1 MTDRSHGKLT
11 IRADGALDFLS
22 LGALVHRL
30 DPGIIPFRKATHC
43 DIHVSGGEFNVA
55 ANLSDCFGLNA
66 GLASAMVD
74 YPIGDLIAERV
85 RAMGVRPFY
94 KRFAHNGV
102 NGPNMATVYSD
113 RGQGVRA
120 PVVFYN
126 RSNEAAAQLKPGDF
140 DWAAIFGAGVRWFHS
155 GGIFAALS
163 QTTGAL
169 IAEGMKAAKAAGAVT
184 SFDLNFREK
193 LWNLWGGQKVAVEVV
208 EKIVENVDVLVGNE
222 EDLQKGLGIAGP
234 EVAAK
239 SKLDPSAFFGMIDK
253 VVAKHPHVKAVAT
266 TLREVHST
274 NRHSWSAVAW
284 LEGKSH
290 LAPTAELDVVDRVGG
305 GDGFAAGFIYGLLS
319 GAPAEEAVK
328 LGWAHGALL
337 TTFPG
342 DTTMA
347 TLDQVRAFAKGGSAR
362 IQR

>member
-1 MTDRSHGKLT
+1 MTYGLNVPRQ
-11 IRADGALDFLS
+11 GALDLVS
-22 LGALVHRL
+22 VGALVHRL
-30 DPGIIPFRKATHC
+30 DPGVVPFRKATKC
-43 DIHVSGGEFNVA
+43 DVHVSGGEFNCA
-55 ANLSDCFGLNA
+55 ANLADCFRMQTGIA
-66 GLASAMVD
+66 TAIVD

-85 RAMGVRPFY
+85 KAMGVRPFY
-94 KRFAHNGV
+94 KRFAHDGV
-102 NGPNMATVYSD
+102 SGPNMAAVYSD

-140 DWAAIFGAGVRWFHS
+140 DWQSIFAGGIRWFHS

-163 QTTGAL
+163 ETTSDV
-169 IAEGMKAAKAAGAVT
+169 IIEGMQAAKSAGAVV
-184 SFDLNFREK
+184 SFDLNYRAK
-193 LWNLWGGQKVAVEVV
+193 LWNRCGGHKRALEVIGR
-208 EKIVENVDVLVGNE
+208 IVKNVDVLVGNE
-222 EDLQKGLGIAGP
+222 EDLQMGLGIAGP

-239 SKLDPSAFFGMIDK
+239 SKLDPSAFLAMIG
-253 VVAKHPHVKAVAT
+253 VVIKKHPQIKVVAT

-274 NRHSWSAVAW
+274 NRHSWGAVAW
-284 LEGKSH
+284 IDGKSYIS
-290 LAPTAELDVVDRVGG
+290 PTCELDVLDRVGG
-305 GDGFAAGFIYGLLS
+305 GDGFASGFFYGLLTDE
-319 GAPAEEAVK
+319 PPEEAVK

-347 TLDQVRAFAKGGSAR
+347 TVEQVKAFAKGGSAR

>member
-1 MTDRSHGKLT
+1 MKYGMN
-11 IRADGALDFLS
+11 IRQDGALDLVS

-30 DPGIIPFRKATHC
+30 DPGIIPFRKATSC
-43 DIHVSGGEFNVA
+43 QIHVSGGEFNCA
-55 ANLSDCFGLNA
+55 ANLADCFGLQTGIA
-66 GLASAMVD
+66 TAMVD
-74 YPIGDLIAERV
+74 YPVGDLIAERV
-85 RAMGVRPFY
+85 KAMGVKPFY
-94 KRFAHNGV
+94 KRFKHNGV
-102 NGPNMATVYSD
+102 TGPNMATVYSD

-126 RSNEAAAQLKPGDF
+126 RCNEAAAQLKPGDF
-140 DWAAIFGAGVRWFHS
+140 DWNKIFAGGVRWFHS

-163 QTTGAL
+163 QTTAEV
-169 IAEGMKAAKAAGAVT
+169 IIEGMQAAKAAGAIV
-184 SFDLNFREK
+184 SFDLNYRAK
-193 LWNLWGGQKVAVEVV
+193 LWNISGGEERAVAVLDR
-208 EKIVENVDVLVGNE
+208 IVKNVDVLVGNE

-253 VVAKHPHVKAVAT
+253 VVKKHPQVKIVAT

-274 NRHSWSAVAW
+274 NHHSWSAVAW
-284 LEGKSH
+284 IDGQTCV
-290 LAPTAELDVVDRVGG
+290 APTCELAVLDRVGG
-305 GDGFAAGFIYGLLS
+305 GDGFASGFIYGLLS
-319 GAPAEEAVK
+319 GESPEEAVK

-347 TLDQVRAFAKGGSAR
+347 TVDQVRAFAKGGSAR

>member
-1 MTDRSHGKLT
+1 MKTSLNIPPT
-11 IRADGALDFLS
+11 GALDFLS

-55 ANLSDCFGLNA
+55 ANLADCFRLNT
-66 GLASAMVD
+66 GVASAMVD

-85 RAMGVRPFY
+85 RAMGVQPFY
-94 KRFAHNGV
+94 KRFKHDGV
-102 NGPNMATVYSD
+102 RGPNMATVYSD

-126 RSNEAAAQLKPGDF
+126 RSNEAAGRLQPGDF
-140 DWAAIFGAGVRWFHS
+140 NWPEIFGHGVRWFHS

-163 QTTGAL
+163 ETTGEL
-169 IAEGMKAAKAAGAVT
+169 IVEAMKAAKAAGAVT
-184 SFDLNFREK
+184 SFDLNYRQK
-193 LWNLWGGQKVAVEVV
+193 LWDIWGGQSKALDVLGR
-208 EKIVENVDVLVGNE
+208 IVQHVDVLVGNE
-222 EDLQKGLGIAGP
+222 EDLQKGLGIAGQDV
-234 EVAAK
+234 ERK
-239 SKLDPSAFFGMIDK
+239 SKLDPSAFYAVIGQ
-253 VVAKHPHVKAVAT
+253 AVKKFPNVKIVAT

-274 NRHSWSAVAW
+274 NRHTWGAVAW
-284 LEGKSH
+284 VNGQTYQSPMCELEV
-290 LAPTAELDVVDRVGG
+290 LDRVGG
-305 GDGFAAGFIYGLLS
+305 GDGYAAGFFYGLLS
-319 GAPAEEAVK
+319 GASEQEAVN

-347 TLDQVRAFAKGGSAR
+347 TLEQVKAFAQGGSAR

>member
-1 MTDRSHGKLT
+1 MSEGLSIRSD
-11 IRADGALDFLS
+11 AALDFLS

-30 DPGIIPFRKATHC
+30 DPGIIPFRKATEC
-43 DIHVSGGEFNVA
+43 QIHVSGGEFNVA
-55 ANLSDCFGLNA
+55 ANLADCFGMKTA
-66 GLASAMVD
+66 IASAMSD

-85 RAMGVRPFY
+85 RAMGVKPIYMHF
-94 KRFAHNGV
+94 KHNGV

-113 RGQGVRA
+113 RGFGLRG

-126 RSNEAAAQLKPGDF
+126 RANEAAAQLKPGDF
-140 DWAAIFGAGVRWFHS
+140 DWKAIFAGGVRWVHC

-163 QTTGAL
+163 PTT
-169 IAEGMKAAKAAGAVT
+169 AELAAEMMREAKAAGAVT

-193 LWNLWGGQKVAVEVV
+193 LWKISGGDEQAVETIGR
-208 EKIVENVDVLVGNE
+208 IVENVDVLVGNE
-222 EDLQKGLGIAGP
+222 EDLQKGLGIPGP

-239 SKLDPSAFFGMIDK
+239 SKLDPSVFFGMIEK
-253 VVAKHPHVKAVAT
+253 VTKKLPHVKVVAT

-284 LEGKSH
+284 IDGKTYT
-290 LAPTAELDVVDRVGG
+290 APTAELEVLDRVGG
-305 GDGFAAGFIYGLLS
+305 GDGFASGFIYGLLK
-319 GAPAEEAVK
+319 GEAPEEAVK

-347 TLDQVRAFAKGGSAR
+347 TLEQVRAFAAGASAR

>member
-1 MTDRSHGKLT
+1 MSTGLSLRKDAAFDC
-11 IRADGALDFLS
+11 IS

-30 DPGIIPFRKATHC
+30 DPGVIPFRKATDC
-43 DIHVSGGEFNVA
+43 AIHVSGGEFNVV
-55 ANLSDCFGLNA
+55 ANLSDCFGLNTGVA
-66 GLASAMVD
+66 TAMVD
-74 YPIGDLIAERV
+74 YPVGELIAERV

-94 KRFAHNGV
+94 KRFRHNGV
-102 NGPNMATVYSD
+102 NGPNMAAVYSD

-126 RSNEAAAQLKPGDF
+126 RCNEAAAQLKPGDF
-140 DWAAIFGAGVRWFHS
+140 DWNAIFADGVKWFHS

-163 QTTGAL
+163 ETTGEL
-169 IAEGMKAAKAAGAVT
+169 IIEAMKAAKNAGAVV

-193 LWNLWGGQKVAVEVV
+193 LWNIWGGQQKAVEVLAR
-208 EKIVENVDVLVGNE
+208 IVENADVLVGNE
-222 EDLQKGLGIAGP
+222 EDLQKGLGIPGP
-234 EVAAK
+234 EVESK
-239 SKLDPSAFFGMIDK
+239 SKLDPTAFFGMMDQVLK
-253 VVAKHPHVKAVAT
+253 KHPQVKVVAT

-274 NRHSWSAVAW
+274 NRHSWGAVAW
-284 LEGKSH
+284 INGQTYTS
-290 LAPTAELDVVDRVGG
+290 PTCELDVVDRVGG
-305 GDGFAAGFIYGLLS
+305 GDGFASGLFYGLMTGES
-319 GAPAEEAVK
+319 PDQAVR

-347 TLDQVRAFAKGGSAR
+347 TVEQVRAFAKGGSAR